1 METCSLFVLQ
11 AILVFCCSL
20 STVRSEVF
28 TALADL
34 EDLLETESLLI
45 STLEHYIKAEEEKLN
60 YLKRYA
66 AIYKKQYNK
75 AAEDV
80 QLYVA
85 NPINAYTLVKRLTTD
100 WKEVENLISTDV
112 NSDYLANITYIKEN
126 MKFPTEED
134 LNGAAVAL
142 TRLQDTYRLDT
153 SSLARGELNGI
164 KYSSEL
170 SAADCFEL
178 GRQSY
183 NNGDYYHTQL
193 WMREADSRLKRETN
207 VTVDRSDI
215 LEYLAF
221 STYKQGWWRFFSV

>member
-1 METCSLFVLQ
+1 
-11 AILVFCCSL
+11 
-20 STVRSEVF
+20 
-28 TALADL
+28 
-34 EDLLETESLLI
+34 
-45 STLEHYIKAEEEKLN
+45 
-60 YLKRYA
+60 
-66 AIYKKQYNK
+66 
-75 AAEDV
+75 
-80 QLYVA
+80 
-85 NPINAYTLVKRLTTD
+85 
-100 WKEVENLISTDV
+100 
-112 NSDYLANITYIKEN
+112 

-221 STYKQGWWRFFSV
+221 STYKQGWWRFFQFDKY